1 MRFQTL
7 DADNRIINNTRFGR
21 RLRRFLRQPEQRVLL
36 PRGDHWRTG
45 GAWILADALVGWSG
59 RQLTLAGLQTPTGE
73 LRHVVAVEPGIGAF
87 LDADGVAGAVEMMTK
102 LAVVM
107 RAPNVLLAEF
117 DADAARRGGL
127 TFQAD
132 VALDLAMRILHH
144 FGPYQQK
151 LLLPRPPAEGRDASV
166 LMPVP
171 TEALAA

>member
-7 DADNRIINNTRFGR
+7 DADNRIINNTSFGR
-21 RLRRFLRQPEQRVLL
+21 RLRRFLRQPEQRQLL
-36 PRGDHWRTG
+36 PRGGHWRTG

-59 RQLTLAGLQTPTGE
+59 RQLTLAGLQTPGGE

-107 RAPNVLLAEF
+107 RAANVVLTDF
-117 DADAARRGGL
+117 DAATARRDGL

-132 VALDLAMRILHH
+132 VALELAMRFLHH
-144 FGPYQQK
+144 FGRYRPN
-151 LLLPRPPAEGRDASV
+151 LLLPRPSAEGLDAAGSMTV
-166 LMPVP
+166 Q
-171 TEALAA
+171 TEARAG